1 MRAFVTIIR
10 NIQVSNCVTVQL
22 CFYVYS
28 EIRWVIAVNLRIES
42 SKKRNV
48 RKLEEG
54 EIKGDKFE
62 TLIEEG
68 VRFAI
73 GLVYFEMQRDSSIT
87 KQS

>member
-42 SKKRNV
+42 SKKRKV

-54 EIKGDKFE
+54 EIKGDNVLK
-62 TLIEEG
+62 
-68 VRFAI
+68 R
-73 GLVYFEMQRDSSIT
+73 
-87 KQS
+87 

>member
-1 MRAFVTIIR
+1 MRAFVTITR

-54 EIKGDKFE
+54 EIKGDNVLK
-62 TLIEEG
+62 
-68 VRFAI
+68 R
-73 GLVYFEMQRDSSIT
+73 
-87 KQS
+87 